1 MSIIVE
7 KERKGIL
14 YFYLVAALISMEIM
28 LAFSAWGYVRLPY
41 ISNTFVP
48 LVVLAAAYLFGPW
61 EGAIAGTVFGLTG
74 MWKATYMTTQAAY
87 GDLLFSPFRSGKPL
101 QSVLLCFLPRILF
114 GILAGLLFMR
124 AGKVKKGQPLAIV
137 VATFVAQSAHVLM
150 VYGLMQWLFPETG
163 VKWWS
168 PLTSWHSVG
177 MDIEY
182 IASVVAMLILYY
194 FCRSTWLKDKEE
206 KIREGV
212 LANKYSKVVY
222 WQWVTLIVIA
232 ACGFSVSWRMSTG
245 IHEIV
250 QLYDVMPGETSSEVL
265 HALLLQ
271 FAVALVALFVLIGIM
286 QSLIYYYYASAEARS
301 RMDLMTGAFNRTMII
316 QTLMHDLKGLKK
328 GQRVLFIMM
337 DVDYFKQ
344 INDTYGHD
352 FGDHVLISLVRIL
365 KRNFSG
371 DAVVGRMGGDEFCV
385 YCKHEEIE
393 QRLPNIMS
401 QVTREFDKIVVP
413 GDRIGVLNFS
423 YGVGWGKNGM
433 EFEEIYKL
441 ADQDLYEHKHIRRQY
456 VDNSKGNV

>member
-1 MSIIVE
+1 MIIVE

-14 YFYLVAALISMEIM
+14 YFYLLSALIASEVM
-28 LAFSAWGYVRLPY
+28 LAFSAWGYVRLSY
-41 ISNTFVP
+41 ISITFVP
-48 LVVLAAAYLFGPW
+48 IAVLEAAYLLGPW
-61 EGAIAGTVFGLTG
+61 EGALAGFIFALTG
-74 MWKATYMTTQAAY
+74 MWKATFMTAQAAY
-87 GDLLFSPFRSGKPL
+87 GDLLFSPFRSGKPM
-101 QSVLLCFLPRILF
+101 QSVLLCFVPRILF
-114 GILAGLLFMR
+114 GVIAGLLFLW
-124 AGKVKKGQPLAIV
+124 AQKQKKARPFAV
-137 VATFVAQSAHVLM
+137 AVATFVSQGFHVFM
-150 VYGLMQWLFPETG
+150 VYGLMQCFFLEAG

-168 PLTSWHSVG
+168 PVTSWHSAG
-177 MDIEY
+177 MDIELAVS
-182 IASVVAMLILYY
+182 IIAMLALYY
-194 FCRSTWLKDKEE
+194 LCRSAWLKDKEE
-206 KIREGV
+206 KIKEGV
-212 LANKYSKVVY
+212 LVNKYSKVVY
-222 WQWVTLIVIA
+222 WQWIALIGIA
-232 ACGFSVSWRMSTG
+232 ACGFSVSSKLSSG
-245 IHEIV
+245 IQEIV
-250 QLYDVMPGETSSEVL
+250 QLYDVMPGETSAEVL
-265 HALLLQ
+265 QALILQ
-271 FAVALVALFVLIGIM
+271 FAVAQIALFVLIGIM
-286 QSLIYYYYASAEARS
+286 QSLIYFYYASAEARS

-316 QTLMHDLKGLKK
+316 QTMMHDLKNMKK

-352 FGDHVLISLVRIL
+352 FGDQVLISLVHIL

-371 DAVVGRMGGDEFCV
+371 DAMVGRMGGDEFCV

-401 QVTREFDKIVVP
+401 QVTREFDRIVVP

>member
-1 MSIIVE
+1 MIIVE

-14 YFYLVAALISMEIM
+14 YYYLLAGLISMEIM
-28 LAFSAWGYVRLPY
+28 MAFSSWGYIRLSY
-41 ISNTFVP
+41 ISITFVP
-48 LVVLAAAYLFGPW
+48 IVVLAAAYLLGSGEGTIIGCLFG
-61 EGAIAGTVFGLTG
+61 VTG
-74 MWKATYMTTQAAY
+74 MWQATYTTAQAAY
-87 GDLLFSPFRSGKPL
+87 GDLLFSPFRSGKPV
-101 QSVLLCFLPRILF
+101 QSVLLCFVPRILF
-114 GILAGLLFMR
+114 GMIAGLLYAR
-124 AGKVKKGQPLAIV
+124 AKKVRKWKPFAV
-137 VATFVAQSAHVLM
+137 VAATVAAEFAHVFM
-150 VYGLMQWLFPETG
+150 VYGLIQCLFPETG
-163 VKWWS
+163 AKWWS

-177 MDIEY
+177 MDIELTV
-182 IASVVAMLILYY
+182 SVAVVLILHYL
-194 FCRSTWLKDKEE
+194 CQSAWLKDKKE
-206 KIREGV
+206 KIQEGI

-222 WQWVTLIVIA
+222 WQWITLIAIA
-232 ACGFSVSWRMSTG
+232 ACGFSVSWKLNTG
-245 IHEIV
+245 IHAIV
-250 QLYDVMPGETSSEVL
+250 QLYDVMPGETSSEVM

-271 FAVALVALFVLIGIM
+271 FAVAQVALFVLIGIM

-316 QTLMHDLKGLKK
+316 QTMMHDLKNLKK
-328 GQRVLFIMM
+328 GQRILFIML

-352 FGDHVLISLVRIL
+352 FGDQVLISLVHIL
-365 KRNFSG
+365 RRNFSG
-371 DAVVGRMGGDEFCV
+371 DALVGRMGGDEFCV

-401 QVTREFDKIVVP
+401 QVTREFDKIAVP

-441 ADQDLYEHKHIRRQY
+441 ADQDLYEHKHVRRQY